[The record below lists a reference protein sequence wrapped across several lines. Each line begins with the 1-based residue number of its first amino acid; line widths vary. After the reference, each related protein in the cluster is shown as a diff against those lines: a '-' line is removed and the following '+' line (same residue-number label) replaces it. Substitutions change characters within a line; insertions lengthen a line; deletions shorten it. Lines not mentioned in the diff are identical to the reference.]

1 MLKIFLKFG
10 KLSRSFL
17 IFVCPLGEKVPAD
30 LAVMTKA
37 YSSQDCRRIFV
48 YCTKHAFNSDL
59 LAILINALVFCKLI
73 YRLAV
78 WSNTSDRNIRKLQH
92 IQNFAA
98 RIISGAR
105 KFNHISPVLRKLCWL
120 PVRNQLYLRDAV
132 SVFKCMAGC
141 VPDYRHIQASYHP
154 SCVERNSQQ

>member
-17 IFVCPLGEKVPAD
+17 IFVCPLGEKASAEPRIHDQGLLVPG
-30 LAVMTKA
+30 LSENTNT
-37 YSSQDCRRIFV
+37 V

-59 LAILINALVFCKLI
+59 LAILINALVFCKLF

-78 WSNTSDRNIRKLQH
+78 WSNTSDRTIRKLQH

-105 KFNHISPVLRKLCWL
+105 KFNLISPVLRKLCWL
-120 PVRNQLYLRDAV
+120 PVRQQLYLRDAV
-132 SVFKCMAGC
+132 SVFKCMTRC
-141 VPDYRHIQASYHP
+141 VPDYRHIQASYHWGQ
-154 SCVERNSQQ
+154 V